1 MVPGPVADVEPLDG
15 EFGAALF
22 ELEAATGS
30 LDATVAG
37 PALPGVAD
45 AEPPVVEPLG
55 SGSRIG

>member
-1 MVPGPVADVEPLDG
+1 VPGPVADVEPPDG

-22 ELEAATGS
+22 EVEAVTGS

-45 AEPPVVEPLG
+45 AEPPAVEPFG
-55 SGSRIG
+55 SGWRIG